1 MNRTLS
7 RRRFLATAAASAVAP
22 RAVSASPNIILIL
35 ADDLGIGDL
44 GCYGQ
49 RLIATPNLDRMAA
62 EGMRFENAYAGA
74 AVCAPSRCVLMT
86 GLHAGH
92 ARIRDNHNHRGE
104 RVSLRPDDF
113 TVAEL
118 LKQAG
123 YRTALIGKWGL
134 GEAGTHGMPTRQ
146 GFDEFYG
153 FLNQDHA
160 AEYYPRHIWDGES
173 EIILAG
179 NQKPRPEHF
188 VQDLLTLRALDFL
201 RRSADRPFFLYL
213 AYTMP
218 HADSEVARATG
229 DGFPVPGYGPYAQ
242 RDWPQAEKGYAAAVS
257 FLDRDV
263 GRVLDALSELGIAG
277 NTLVL
282 FTSDNGPATV
292 GGHSHQFF
300 RSAGPYRGRKGQLYE
315 GGIRVPAIARW
326 PGRIPAGA
334 VNRAIWNFADFLPLA
349 AELAG
354 LEPPRGLDG
363 VSILPLLLGGE
374 RRQAPEYLYW
384 EAHGAKHF
392 AQAVRV
398 GRWKAIRPAGRS
410 GPLELYDLE
419 ADPSESRD
427 LAAKERA
434 VARRLAGLLDS
445 VRTESPDYP
454 AV

>member
-1 MNRTLS
+1 
-7 RRRFLATAAASAVAP
+7 
-22 RAVSASPNIILIL
+22 
-35 ADDLGIGDL
+35 
-44 GCYGQ
+44 
-49 RLIATPNLDRMAA
+49 
-62 EGMRFENAYAGA
+62 
-74 AVCAPSRCVLMT
+74 
-86 GLHAGH
+86 
-92 ARIRDNHNHRGE
+92 
-104 RVSLRPDDF
+104 
-113 TVAEL
+113 
-118 LKQAG
+118 
-123 YRTALIGKWGL
+123 
-134 GEAGTHGMPTRQ
+134 
-146 GFDEFYG
+146 
-153 FLNQDHA
+153 
-160 AEYYPRHIWDGES
+160 
-173 EIILAG
+173 
-179 NQKPRPEHF
+179 
-188 VQDLLTLRALDFL
+188 
-201 RRSADRPFFLYL
+201 
-213 AYTMP
+213 MP

-334 VNRAIWNFADFLPLA
+334 VSRAIWNFADFLPLA
-349 AELAG
+349 AELAR